1 MKANDK
7 SSGIAVENPPVDLI
21 RVAISR
27 RIEADYDE
35 RGVFQNL
42 RRPPDMAN
50 NSLAS
55 VHWCTPSEV
64 QAILQDASERR
75 AQARGGLQSAYT
87 TFINA
92 VEQSAENAEK
102 RRDWLSGDEP
112 MQGYESERYRTVYVI
127 PSQFARI
134 DLPSDLK
141 LPGTPGGPVRSASYK
156 DRAGRLCSVT
166 RAFYLSPKAY
176 QVTIHFTKEELRE
189 RSAEKEA
196 EKPAPKYKSA
206 EEYRDKMVRTFTSL
220 ITLALPGEGENS
232 GFTYESYIVETLQR
246 KMKEA
251 EYMLRSARI
260 VSAVPQQVGG
270 PSSSEGRTV
279 ERPCALRLVHS
290 ATGAT
295 T

>member
-1 MKANDK
+1 MSN
-7 SSGIAVENPPVDLI
+7 VEAHGASTAENLPVDQI

-35 RGVFQNL
+35 RGVFLNL
-42 RRPPDMAN
+42 RRPPGMAGS
-50 NSLAS
+50 SLAS

-92 VEQSAENAEK
+92 VEQSAENAEE

-112 MQGYESERYRTVYVI
+112 LQGYESERYRTVYVI
-127 PSQFARI
+127 PSQFASI

-156 DRAGRLCSVT
+156 DREGRLCSVT

-176 QVTIHFTKEELRE
+176 QVTIHFTKKELRE
-189 RSAEKEA
+189 RLAAKEA
-196 EKPAPKYKSA
+196 KRNPPKYKSA
-206 EEYRDKMVRTFTSL
+206 EDYREKKAYYFANLATIGLPSKEENCAFGFEPSILEAVRHK
-220 ITLALPGEGENS
+220 
-232 GFTYESYIVETLQR
+232 VR
-246 KMKEA
+246 EA
-251 EYMLRSARI
+251 ECLLRSARI
-260 VSAVPQQVGG
+260 VKLETKEGASLSPVPL
-270 PSSSEGRTV
+270 PAAAKPNT
-279 ERPCALRLVHS
+279 LRLVHS
-290 ATGAT
+290 ATGT
-295 T
+295 TT